1 MRHWRLLSL
10 SCIGLCAWLW
20 TLAGQPAST
29 DTAHVAVSSERP
41 VTEAPHTVEQQP
53 HAAMPAQAAHCGAV
67 VKAHKHQLDDWI
79 LALQSEQLEQ
89 NWAHY
94 THRLP
99 LCLQALAHDY
109 MNYKKAL
116 TEVENTL
123 TVHER
128 FEALQ
133 TLQGQYFS
141 DEVIAAW
148 FADENRWNAQTL
160 DRWQILSDQSLSEQA
175 RRELIDAHIS
185 QLPQE
190 ERETIVATQTLIT
203 LKQSWQTMDYNQLSA
218 RYGDEAAERLMQ
230 AKQTQSDWAQRVAD
244 YKQQRDVLLA
254 SQDGLSIQREITALK
269 DALFTT
275 NEQKRLAVVL
285 SEPGFGE

>member
-20 TLAGQPAST
+20 YLAGQSAST
-29 DTAHVAVSSERP
+29 GTTHVAATSQRP
-41 VTEAPHTVEQQP
+41 VTEAPHMIEQQSN
-53 HAAMPAQAAHCGAV
+53 AAMPAQAEHCGAI

-79 LALQSEQLEQ
+79 LALQSEQLEH
-89 NWAHY
+89 NWAQY

-99 LCLQALAHDY
+99 LCLQELAHDY
-109 MNYKKAL
+109 MNYKQAL
-116 TEVENTL
+116 TEVETTL
-123 TVHER
+123 TIHER

-148 FADENRWNAQTL
+148 FADESRWNAQTL
-160 DRWQILSDQSLSEQA
+160 ERWKILSDQSLSEQT
-175 RRELIDAHIS
+175 RDELMDAHIS

-190 ERETIVATQTLIT
+190 ERETIVATQTLVT
-203 LKQSWQTMDYNQLSA
+203 LKHSWKTMDYNRLSA

-230 AKQTQSDWAQRVAD
+230 ARQSQTDWAQRVAD
-244 YKQQRDVLLA
+244 YKQQRDVILA
-254 SQDGLSIQREITALK
+254 QEPDSTSHDKIAALEQ
-269 DALFTT
+269 ALFSE
-275 NEQKRLAVVL
+275 NEQKRLAVL
-285 SEPGFGE
+285 LGND

>member
-20 TLAGQPAST
+20 ALAGQPAST
-29 DTAHVAVSSERP
+29 GTAHVAVSSERP
-41 VTEAPHTVEQQP
+41 VTEAPQTVEQQP

-109 MNYKKAL
+109 MNYKQAL

-141 DEVIAAW
+141 DEVVAAW
-148 FADENRWNAQTL
+148 FEEENRWNAQTL
-160 DRWQILSDQSLSEQA
+160 ERWQILSDQSLSEQA
-175 RRELIDAHIS
+175 RRGLIDAHIS

-230 AKQTQSDWAQRVAD
+230 ARQAQTDWAQRVAD
-244 YKQQRDVLLA
+244 YKQQREVLLA
-254 SQDGLSIQREITALK
+254 QGSESTSQAKIAALEQT
-269 DALFTT
+269 LFSE
-275 NEQKRLAVVL
+275 NEQKRLAVL
-285 SEPGFGE
+285 LGND

>member
-20 TLAGQPAST
+20 YLAGQPAST
-29 DTAHVAVSSERP
+29 GTAHAVASSERP
-41 VTEAPHTVEQQP
+41 VTEAPNTIAQQS
-53 HAAMPAQAAHCGAV
+53 HVAMPAQAAHCGAI

-109 MNYKKAL
+109 MNYKQAL

-133 TLQGQYFS
+133 TLQGQHFS

-160 DRWQILSDQSLSEQA
+160 ERWQILSDQSLSEQA

-203 LKQSWQTMDYNQLSA
+203 LKQGWQTMDYNQLSA
-218 RYGDEAAERLMQ
+218 EYGDEAAARLMQ
-230 AKQTQSDWAQRVAD
+230 TRKEQQQWRERVAQF
-244 YKQQRDVLLA
+244 KQRRAEIQAGQSGGAQQSALA
-254 SQDGLSIQREITALK
+254 ALR
-269 DALFTT
+269 ASMFTDT
-275 NEQKRLAVVL
+275 EQKRLAVVL
-285 SEPGFGE
+285 ANSQ